1 MKTLQTSIRN
11 FAAVSLPS
19 LREHRWLCLISFAY
33 LCAAILVSIRFG
45 APINV
50 LSLVVD
56 SAGTTFIGLVF
67 LFCAYAIF
75 VMVCVRPA
83 RLTLFLMVGVREY
96 VTRERLLHALPML
109 MLIPIF
115 TSAFGLFK
123 AAIPFVNPYAFD
135 IQIAEWDRL
144 LHGGRHPWILL
155 QPLIG
160 YPVVTAII
168 NVCYHLW
175 FFVML
180 AMLYWLTCSLT
191 NRKLRMQFLLSFALI
206 WIFLGTVGAT
216 WLSSVGPCYYGY
228 MVPGDNPFAPLMEY
242 LRSANE
248 HFPIWALD
256 VQKLIWDS
264 YQNRGSQTAWGV
276 SAMPSLHVATSTLFA
291 LMGWRINRRAGIAL
305 TLFAAMI
312 MIGSV
317 HLGWHYALDG
327 YVGAAGAYAVWRL
340 VGWMLSESRQTA
352 PAGGTSLRPSA
363 GS

>member
-1 MKTLQTSIRN
+1 MKTLQTSIRS
-11 FAAVSLPS
+11 FAADSLPS
-19 LREHRWLCLISFAY
+19 LREHSWLALISFTY
-33 LCAAILVSIRFG
+33 LLAAILVSIRFE

-50 LSLVVD
+50 SALVVN
-56 SAGTTFIGLVF
+56 SLGTAVISLVF

-75 VMVCVRPA
+75 VMVFVRPA
-83 RLTLFLMVGVREY
+83 RLTLFLMAGVRDY

-109 MLIPIF
+109 LLIPVF

-144 LHGGRHPWILL
+144 LHGGQHPWTLL
-155 QPLIG
+155 QPLVG

-180 AMLYWLTCSLT
+180 AMLYWLIGSLT
-191 NRKLRMQFLLSFALI
+191 NRQLRMQFLLSFALT
-206 WIFLGTVGAT
+206 WILLGTMGAT

-228 MVPGDNPFAPLMEY
+228 LILGDNPFAPLMEY

-256 VQKLIWDS
+256 VQKLIWHS
-264 YQNRGSQTAWGV
+264 YQNRASETAWGV

-291 LMGWRINRRAGIAL
+291 LDRK
-305 TLFAAMI
+305 
-312 MIGSV
+312 SV
-317 HLGWHYALDG
+317 
-327 YVGAAGAYAVWRL
+327 V
-340 VGWMLSESRQTA
+340 
-352 PAGGTSLRPSA
+352 
-363 GS
+363 